1 MTFDG
6 KGIKI
11 CWEGVYWG
19 EFFRGGGDER
29 TFGW

>member
-11 CWEGVYWG
+11 CWEYTGG